1 MHALV
6 VYESMFGNT
15 RAIAEAVAQGLG
27 DGTVVAEVGTSP
39 VIAGDLDVLVVG
51 GPTHAFGLTR
61 ESTRESARQQSP
73 DGHVLSDRIG
83 VREWL
88 DALPAP
94 TTAMSAAAFDTRVA
108 PARVPGSAARGIGKR
123 LRHKGFHLVVEPH
136 TFWVT
141 GTPGPLVTGELDNAR
156 VWGRAVAAALAL
168 HHV

>member
-15 RAIAEAVAQGLG
+15 RAIAEAVGKGLG
-27 DGTVVAEVGTSP
+27 DDTVIAEVGTNP
-39 VIAGDLDVLVVG
+39 VVDHTVDVIVVG

-61 ESTRESARQQSP
+61 ESTRASARQQAA
-73 DGHVLSDRIG
+73 DGHVVSERIG

-88 DALPAP
+88 DALADSPGHVP
-94 TTAMSAAAFDTRVA
+94 AAAFDTRVA
-108 PARVPGSAARGIGKR
+108 PARVPGSAAKGIARR
-123 LRHKGFHLVVEPH
+123 LHRKGFHLVVAPH

-141 GTPGPLVTGELDNAR
+141 GTPGPLLSGELDNAR
-156 VWGRAVAAALAL
+156 VWGRAVATSLAL